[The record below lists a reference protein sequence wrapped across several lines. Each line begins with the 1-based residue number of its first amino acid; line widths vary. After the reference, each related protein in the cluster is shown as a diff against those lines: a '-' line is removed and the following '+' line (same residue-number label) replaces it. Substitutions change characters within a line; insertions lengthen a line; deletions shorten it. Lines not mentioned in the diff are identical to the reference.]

1 MEDSFEYYFENREL
15 FLKYARSAPAVL
27 GEEYHDFSELVII
40 LGGDVHFISTEIQ
53 QKLGKGNIV
62 LIPKGCFHQFVVT
75 GNDYTRCILSFR
87 RSDELAELVSS
98 SLTKVKIIEE
108 PDDFLRSLTE
118 RLIEAAKWNVSEAE
132 KAVYLRSVAVM
143 ILAELKKTES
153 GIVDEN
159 INISKTV
166 HDAVSIINSSYT
178 EPITVEGLAGQL
190 CVSPSLLSH
199 KFKNELNISVY
210 KYVTKKRLSVARQLM
225 ESGVPITI
233 AALKSGFSDYSC
245 FLRAYKNQYS
255 QIPSA
260 KNEDFIYKQD

>member
-1 MEDSFEYYFENREL
+1 
-15 FLKYARSAPAVL
+15 
-27 GEEYHDFSELVII
+27 
-40 LGGDVHFISTEIQ
+40 
-53 QKLGKGNIV
+53 
-62 LIPKGCFHQFVVT
+62 
-75 GNDYTRCILSFR
+75 
-87 RSDELAELVSS
+87 
-98 SLTKVKIIEE
+98 
-108 PDDFLRSLTE
+108 
-118 RLIEAAKWNVSEAE
+118 
-132 KAVYLRSVAVM
+132 M

-178 EPITVEGLAGQL
+178 EAITVEGLARQL